1 MGTLGCGTRQRT
13 MATVLVTGATGFL
26 GRHTV
31 RALQKRGHTVRGLAR
46 NPPQDIHKQLGE
58 GFIVL
63 RGDVHEHSEGSAL
76 ANALEGAEAVFH
88 LAGMVSRRA
97 EDAEALFHSHVH
109 GTRAVL
115 TAAKRAGVKRFIL
128 ASTSGTIA
136 ISDKETIATEEDDAP
151 VRWLSKLPYYR
162 AKWIAEKEALAQN
175 TADFEVISVNPSLLL
190 GPGDAF
196 GSSTDDV
203 RKFLDRSIPALP
215 RGGIAFVDARD
226 AAEALVL
233 AFEKG
238 RGGQRYLVNAANM
251 TMQDF
256 FARLERISGVS
267 APILRLPK
275 SREAAVLSVRLFSKV
290 VRMIGGD
297 PPVDEESVEMGQLYW
312 YASSEKAER
321 ELGWRARD
329 PNETLADTVKDIAPS
344 KFSSLASRTALAR

>member
-1 MGTLGCGTRQRT
+1 

-31 RALQKRGHTVRGLAR
+31 RALRERGHSVRAMAR
-46 NPPQDIHKQLGE
+46 NPPKDIGAQLGSD
-58 GFIVL
+58 VTVV
-63 RGDVHEHSEGSAL
+63 RGDVHESGAGSAL
-76 ANALEGAEAVFH
+76 AKALEGVEAVFH
-88 LAGMVSRRA
+88 LAGMVSRRP
-97 EDAEALFHSHVH
+97 EDAEALFHAHVH
-109 GTRAVL
+109 GTRSVL
-115 TAAKRAGVKRFIL
+115 TAAKQAGVKRFIL

-136 ISDKETIATEEDDAP
+136 INDEATIATEEDEAP

-162 AKWIAEKEALAQN
+162 AKWIAEKEALAQSKPGF
-175 TADFEVISVNPSLLL
+175 DVISVNPSLLL

-203 RKFLDRSIPALP
+203 RKFLDRSIPAVP

-238 RGGQRYLVNAANM
+238 RGGKRYLVNAANM
-251 TMQDF
+251 SVQDF

-267 APILRLPK
+267 APKLLLPK
-275 SREAAVLSVRLFSKV
+275 SREVAKLSTRLFSKV
-290 VRMIGGD
+290 VRVIGGD
-297 PPVDEESVEMGQLYW
+297 PPVDEESVEMGQLFW

-321 ELGWRARD
+321 ELGWTARD

-344 KFSSLASRTALAR
+344 KFSARDDAHAL